1 MVYLTPE
8 AEANFAYQLPDNWF
22 HDHLRHIKSSTSNID
37 IFYDHEPGS
46 SQETPQR
53 VSALA
58 LTTNTANFYL
68 YQMTKKN
75 NHQNNV
81 LVTLRYVHNMKI
93 NSVYEFN
100 IFASG
105 PPLCLYKTNFYL

>member
-22 HDHLRHIKSSTSNID
+22 HDHLRHIKSSTSNIE
-37 IFYDHEPGS
+37 IFYDHESGS

-58 LTTNTANFYL
+58 LTSTTNFHL
-68 YQMTKKN
+68 DQMTKDKK
-75 NHQNNV
+75 
-81 LVTLRYVHNMKI
+81 TIIKI
-93 NSVYEFN
+93 MF
-100 IFASG
+100 
-105 PPLCLYKTNFYL
+105 